1 MRESSQACK
10 DFQKICNMRADR
22 RIFLLKLRL
31 FKLRRRGRAKRDSFT
46 FRTLLLNLGGKRQSN
61 LGNAQ
66 QIPKFL
72 RRDFQKLTAF
82 MRILQRLTGFSNCG
96 DALFKFLRSR
106 AGSLKFC
113 GAVRGTRRTDIF
125 FYTFAQYPRTPNKD
139 FLFSNARRASPRM
152 RRRRKQNN
160 AEAHFGAKNKS
171 GGGGRHTD
179 IFFYTFAQYPRTPD
193 KDFLFSNA
201 RRAKPRMRRR
211 RKQNNAKA
219 HFGAKNKSGGGGSR
233 RRGQPPQFA
242 AIAIPL
248 SRHANGEKSARL
260 CARRAGIQNYSA
272 SRSHRFIQIP
282 KGESK
287 NEPAHRRGPLRFRAN
302 LHSASARRMRK
313 RRTKNPNGAACLWPA
328 TPRLCSS
335 AGASPPK

>member
-171 GGGGRHTD
+171 GGGG
-179 IFFYTFAQYPRTPD
+179 
-193 KDFLFSNA
+193 
-201 RRAKPRMRRR
+201 
-211 RKQNNAKA
+211 
-219 HFGAKNKSGGGGSR
+219 SR